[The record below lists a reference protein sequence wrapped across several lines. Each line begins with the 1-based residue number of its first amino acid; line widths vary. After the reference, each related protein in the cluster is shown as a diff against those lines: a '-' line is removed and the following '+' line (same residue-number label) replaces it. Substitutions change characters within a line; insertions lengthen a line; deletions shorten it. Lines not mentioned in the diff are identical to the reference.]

1 MEEVD
6 NIIIHSLRQIGCDI
20 DEEITNLNRFTT
32 ELTVNAAVRCLEII
46 KPGVELSR
54 TLPVNMAARFR
65 TGATLAQIC
74 SDLGYRGDIGYQTFL
89 YSSESDL
96 RRVFMFLIDKLPK
109 DSDKEANG
117 LLLSRYDELERRVG
131 NILVEQF
138 SRAWLP
144 HYCHKILSGGH
155 RKIPFR
161 NVDVEVI
168 SLNADDDVKDYQTRY
183 QLAINEQLP
192 SPSTLMPSII
202 SSDSKILYSKPCDI
216 SSRIDWL
223 NSKLNNNNINN
234 YNNINKNINNDNNN
248 IRLMSRFSLIKYEN
262 TKLNKTPEKIK
273 SKNENKEIEEP
284 KNEEIE
290 EEKKEQSKLEVLK
303 TECDAL
309 RSEYEE
315 LVAEVGKLEGQLVEE
330 RGKVQEAEVK
340 FEKFKEEHKVKNKI
354 YELLDDGENN
364 VKKLEEAIEAGKGK
378 LVSLAEQWEKH
389 RAPLINQYRDQR
401 DKFYKQAS
409 TSQKKLDEL
418 RQLKETERELLEEC
432 QRKDQQYTQLLSEVS
447 KLPKDMNRSAYTQR
461 ILEIINNVRKQKDE
475 IDKVLADTRE
485 IQKEIN
491 ILTGKVERSF
501 TVVDELIFRDAK
513 TNETS
518 RKAYKLLATLHT
530 DCAELINLVEE
541 IGTVVRE
548 IRDLEEQ
555 IDTESKKNIGANLER
570 ITADLEQ
577 MRQETASL
585 TAQLEK
591 KRQAKAAEVP
601 QSD

>member
-1 MEEVD
+1 
-6 NIIIHSLRQIGCDI
+6 
-20 DEEITNLNRFTT
+20 
-32 ELTVNAAVRCLEII
+32 
-46 KPGVELSR
+46 
-54 TLPVNMAARFR
+54 MAARFR

-109 DSDKEANG
+109 DSEKEANG
-117 LLLSRYDELERRVG
+117 LLLSRYDELERKVG
-131 NILVEQF
+131 NILVQQF

-144 HYCHKILSGGH
+144 HYCHKVLSGGH

-161 NVDVEVI
+161 SVDVEVI
-168 SLNADDDVKDYQTRY
+168 SLNADDNVKDYQTRY

-192 SPSTLMPSII
+192 SPNTLMPSVI
-202 SSDSKILYSKPCDI
+202 SSDSRILYSKPCDI
-216 SSRIDWL
+216 SPRIDWL
-223 NSKLNNNNINN
+223 NSKLNNNNIN
-234 YNNINKNINNDNNN
+234 INNNDNNN
-248 IRLMSRFSLIKYEN
+248 TRLMSRFSLNERLSTEK

-284 KNEEIE
+284 KNEERE
-290 EEKKEQSKLEVLK
+290 EEKKEQSELKVLK
-303 TECDAL
+303 AECDAL

-378 LVSLAEQWEKH
+378 LVNLAEQWEKH

-541 IGTVVRE
+541 TGTVVRE

-601 QSD
+601 QTPSTGSTRLNFRRHVVVVLVDLFLGRRPVHFELSLELVLDLELDFFLVVEES

>member
-131 NILVEQF
+131 NILVQQF

-144 HYCHKILSGGH
+144 HYCHKVLSGGH

-161 NVDVEVI
+161 SVDVEVI
-168 SLNADDDVKDYQTRY
+168 SLNTDDDVKYYQTRY

-192 SPSTLMPSII
+192 SPNTLMPSVI
-202 SSDSKILYSKPCDI
+202 SSDSRILYSKPCDI

-223 NSKLNNNNINN
+223 NSKLNNNNIN
-234 YNNINKNINNDNNN
+234 INNNDT
-248 IRLMSRFSLIKYEN
+248 RLMSRFSLNERLSTEK
-262 TKLNKTPEKIK
+262 TKLNKTPEKVK

-284 KNEEIE
+284 KNEERE
-290 EEKKEQSKLEVLK
+290 EETKEQSKLEVLK
-303 TECDAL
+303 AECDAL

-315 LVAEVGKLEGQLVEE
+315 LVAEVGKLEGQLVEK

-354 YELLDDGENN
+354 YELLDDGDNN

-541 IGTVVRE
+541 TGTVVRE

-555 IDTESKKNIGANLER
+555 VIFLF
-570 ITADLEQ
+570 
-577 MRQETASL
+577 
-585 TAQLEK
+585 
-591 KRQAKAAEVP
+591 
-601 QSD
+601 

>member
-131 NILVEQF
+131 NILVQQF

-144 HYCHKILSGGH
+144 HYCHKVLSGGH

-161 NVDVEVI
+161 SVDVEVI
-168 SLNADDDVKDYQTRY
+168 SLNTDDDVKYYQTRY

-192 SPSTLMPSII
+192 SPNTLMPSVI
-202 SSDSKILYSKPCDI
+202 SSDSRILYSKPCDI

-223 NSKLNNNNINN
+223 NSKLNNNNIN
-234 YNNINKNINNDNNN
+234 INNNDT
-248 IRLMSRFSLIKYEN
+248 RLMSRFSLNERLSTEK
-262 TKLNKTPEKIK
+262 TKLNKTPEKVK

-284 KNEEIE
+284 KNEERE
-290 EEKKEQSKLEVLK
+290 EETKEQSKLEVLK
-303 TECDAL
+303 AECDAL

-315 LVAEVGKLEGQLVEE
+315 LVAEVGKLEGQLVEK

-354 YELLDDGENN
+354 YELLDDGDNN

-541 IGTVVRE
+541 TGTVVRE